1 MKILWRLRPFLKS
14 LWPYLLGSALLGIP
28 LAFLRVSPVAFI
40 KVLIDDLLMS
50 KSASKL
56 LTFPL
61 LIIGIYVLNFA
72 VRFFHYFLLRIVIAR
87 VNQRVK
93 NAICNHLLN
102 LSADYFT
109 TRSVGTLSARV
120 GADPQALDNGIACIN
135 ILIREPFTLL
145 FLLASTLYLN
155 WKLTLITLALI
166 PVLTWV
172 FSRTGKNSK
181 RYAHRTLEA
190 NAGTFAVLQEMFS
203 GFRVV
208 QLFGLQKYVFK
219 RFRAQTDRYI
229 QTGLKAAVL
238 EEASPPMVELMGSFA
253 IAAVIYYGG
262 SQVMAGSMTSG
273 DLVAFFT
280 AFFLMTNPVRLLND
294 THMKL
299 SQASGAAERIFEL
312 LEWKT
317 HVPETKEPKPVPLLR
332 QGVTFED
339 VGFAYP
345 DSPDHEVLKGISF
358 VVPRGHVTALVGQ
371 SGSGKTSI
379 ASLVPRLF
387 DVTRGRILWD
397 GIPLGELDLQ
407 ELRSQVSVV
416 SQDVFLF
423 NDTVEENIRCGRRDA
438 TREEIREAAKRAQ
451 ALQFIERMPDGFQ
464 TVIGDRGQKL
474 SGGERQRLS
483 MARAFLRKSPL
494 LILDEAT
501 SNLDTKSEKLVQE
514 TLTELMKDR
523 TTLVIAHRLSTVRY
537 ADQILLIRDGQVTE
551 QGSHDLLLQK
561 NGEYAELFRA
571 P

>member
-1 MKILWRLRPFLKS
+1 MKTLWRLRIYLKS
-14 LWPYLLGSALLGIP
+14 LWPFLLGSALLGIP

-40 KVLIDDLLMS
+40 KVLIDDMLVS
-50 KSASKL
+50 KNATKL

-61 LIIGIYVLNFA
+61 LIIGIYVLNFL
-72 VRFFHYFLLRIVIAR
+72 VRFFHYYLLRITIAR

-93 NAICNHLLN
+93 NAICHHLLG

-109 TRSVGTLSARV
+109 TRSSGTLSARV
-120 GADPQALDNGIACIN
+120 GSDPAALDNGIACIN
-135 ILIREPFTLL
+135 ILIREPFTLV
-145 FLLASTLYLN
+145 FLLASTFYLN
-155 WKLTLITLALI
+155 WRLTLITLGLI

-181 RYAHRTLEA
+181 RYAHRALEA
-190 NAGTFAVLQEMFS
+190 NAGTFSVLQEMLS
-203 GFRVV
+203 GFRVI

-219 RFRAQTDRYI
+219 RFRSQTDRFI

-238 EEASPPMVELMGSFA
+238 EEAAPPTVELMGSFA

-262 SQVMAGSMTSG
+262 SQVMAGNMSSG

-299 SQASGAAERIFEL
+299 SQAEGAAERIFEV

-317 HVPETKEPKPVPLLR
+317 HVPATQHPRPVPALKTGIR
-332 QGVTFED
+332 FEN
-339 VGFAYP
+339 VSFAYP
-345 DSPDHEVLKGISF
+345 DSPEHPVLHHVSF
-358 VVPRGHVTALVGQ
+358 EIPQGQVTALVGE

-379 ASLVPRLF
+379 ASLLPRLF
-387 DVTRGRILWD
+387 DVSAGTIRWEE
-397 GIPLGELDLQ
+397 IPIRDFDLQ
-407 ELRSQVSVV
+407 ELRANISVV

-438 TREEIREAAKRAQ
+438 TREEIREAAQRAQ
-451 ALQFIERMPDGFQ
+451 ALHFIEKMPQGFG
-464 TVIGDRGQKL
+464 TVVGDRGQKL

-483 MARAFLRKSPL
+483 MARAFLRPSPL

-514 TLTELMKDR
+514 ALLELMRDR
-523 TTLVIAHRLSTVRY
+523 TTLVIAHRLSTVRH
-537 ADQILLIRDGQVTE
+537 AHQILLIRDGHIAE
-551 QGSHDLLLQK
+551 AGNHEALLEK
-561 NGEYAELFRA
+561 GGRYAELFRST
-571 P
+571 